1 MAISQRVSLV
11 ANRFHIQIFI
21 MLDILFLILG
31 LILILIGANMLT
43 DGSASLAKRWGV
55 SDLVVGLTVVAFGTS
70 TPELVISIVSA
81 AQGSAGLAIGN
92 IVGGN
97 IFNVLAIIGITAL
110 VRPMAVGKGLLT
122 KDIPLVVLS
131 SVVLLAMGNGP
142 LLDGTSSALLSRVD
156 GIVLILLFAIF
167 LRYTFSQATVDN
179 PSVNSEEKQ
188 KIEEASGKEMSL
200 WKSTLWVV
208 IGLGAL
214 IYGGDLFVDGATGI
228 AVGFGVSEAII
239 GLTIVAVGTSLPELA
254 TSIAAALKGNADMA
268 IGNVIGSCI
277 FNAFLVLGCAATV
290 RPLPFGSIGNL
301 DLLVMT
307 GACILFWVFG
317 QFFRRRTITRF
328 EGALMTLC
336 YVGYIVALVI

>member
-1 MAISQRVSLV
+1 
-11 ANRFHIQIFI
+11 
-21 MLDILFLILG
+21 MLDIIFLIIG
-31 LILILIGANMLT
+31 LILILAGANLLT
-43 DGSASLAKRWGV
+43 DGSAALAKRWGV
-55 SDLVVGLTVVAFGTS
+55 SDLVIGLTVVAFGTS
-70 TPELVISIVSA
+70 TPELVISVVSA

-97 IFNVLAIIGITAL
+97 IFNVLGIIGITAI
-110 VRPMAVGKGLLT
+110 VRPLAVGKGLLT

-142 LLDGTSSALLSRVD
+142 LLDGTGSAILTRVD
-156 GIVLILLFAIF
+156 GIVLLLFFAIF
-167 LRYTFSQATVDN
+167 LRYTFSQATPDN
-179 PSVNSEEKQ
+179 PAVNPQEKK
-188 KIEEASGKEMSL
+188 KIEEAAGKEMPL
-200 WKSTLWVV
+200 WKSSLWVLL
-208 IGLGAL
+208 GLGAL

-228 AVGFGVSEAII
+228 ARRFEVSEAVI

-277 FNAFLVLGCAATV
+277 FNAFLVLGCAASI

-307 GACILFWVFG
+307 AACILFWIFG
-317 QFFRRRTITRF
+317 QFFRRRTITRL
-328 EGALMTLC
+328 EGILMTLC
-336 YVGYIVALVI
+336 YIGYLAALVGKGT

>member
-1 MAISQRVSLV
+1 
-11 ANRFHIQIFI
+11 
-21 MLDILFLILG
+21 MLDILILIIGLALILV
-31 LILILIGANMLT
+31 GANMLT

-70 TPELVISIVSA
+70 TPELVISMVSA

-97 IFNVLAIIGITAL
+97 IFNVLGIIGITAM
-110 VRPMAVGKGLLT
+110 VWPMAVGRGLLT

-142 LLDGTSSALLSRVD
+142 LLDGTESAVLSRVD
-156 GIVLILLFAIF
+156 GIVLLLFFAIF
-167 LRYTFSQATVDN
+167 LRYTFSQATVVA
-179 PSVNSEEKQ
+179 PSVDNSEKE
-188 KIEEASGKEMSL
+188 KIEAASGSVMPMWKSSL
-200 WKSTLWVV
+200 WVLL
-208 IGLGAL
+208 GLGAL

-228 AVGFGVSEAII
+228 AVKFGVSEAII

-277 FNAFLVLGCAATV
+277 FNAFLVLGCSATI

-307 GACILFWVFG
+307 GACILFWLFG
-317 QFFRRRTITRF
+317 QYFRRRKITRL

-336 YVGYIVALVI
+336 YVGYLAALILKA

>member
-1 MAISQRVSLV
+1 
-11 ANRFHIQIFI
+11 
-21 MLDILFLILG
+21 MLDIIFLIIG
-31 LILILIGANMLT
+31 LILILAGANLLT
-43 DGSASLAKRWGV
+43 DGSAALAKRWGV
-55 SDLVVGLTVVAFGTS
+55 SDLVIGLTVVAFGTS
-70 TPELVISIVSA
+70 TPELVISVVSA

-97 IFNVLAIIGITAL
+97 IFNVLGIIGITAI
-110 VRPMAVGKGLLT
+110 VRPLAVGKGLLT

-142 LLDGTSSALLSRVD
+142 LLDGTGSAILTRVD
-156 GIVLILLFAIF
+156 GIVLLLFFAIF
-167 LRYTFSQATVDN
+167 LRYTFSQATPDN
-179 PSVNSEEKQ
+179 PAVNPQEKK
-188 KIEEASGKEMSL
+188 KIEEAAGKEMPL
-200 WKSTLWVV
+200 WKSSLWVLL
-208 IGLGAL
+208 GLGAL

-228 AVGFGVSEAII
+228 ARRFEVSEAVI

-277 FNAFLVLGCAATV
+277 FNAFLVLGCAASI

-307 GACILFWVFG
+307 GACILFWIFG
-317 QFFRRRTITRF
+317 QFFRRRTITRL
-328 EGALMTLC
+328 EGILMTLC
-336 YVGYIVALVI
+336 YIGYLAALVGKGT